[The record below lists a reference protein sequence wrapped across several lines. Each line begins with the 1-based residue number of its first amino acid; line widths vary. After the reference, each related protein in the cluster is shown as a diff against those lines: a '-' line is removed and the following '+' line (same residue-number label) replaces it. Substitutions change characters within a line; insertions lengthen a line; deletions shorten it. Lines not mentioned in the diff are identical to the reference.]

1 MQHCLFASR
10 RRSGI
15 ALLLLALLV
24 LIAPEAPAREMYA
37 CGQEVIGHGAPTSKL
52 RRACGEPQRV
62 VQLVNARGAG
72 VGERWEYE
80 RGRSLVLFTL
90 QGGRVVRIERIGG

>member
-1 MQHCLFASR
+1 MQTSSRFPLR
-10 RRSGI
+10 RR
-15 ALLLLALLV
+15 ALLLALALLPVLV
-24 LIAPEAPAREMYA
+24 STEAPAREMYA
-37 CGQEVIGHGAPTSKL
+37 CGQQVIGHGSPITKL

-62 VQLVNARGAG
+62 VRLVNAQGAG

-90 QGGRVVRIERIGG
+90 SGGRVVHIERLSG